1 MKKFKHYLTLL
12 VFLLIATRSFSQDN
26 TFLDTLPTTKE
37 EFIKSE
43 PAVINT
49 IDWLENTP
57 LGQEPE
63 RRKLFYAT
71 FLAWLTNSPT
81 VTIDLNAKVTP
92 FLKKN
97 PDLLFA
103 FMGGWTKY
111 TLQNAY
117 SKDATKCNLAGI
129 RSAIKQYQ
137 MGNGIKKDKEMEKLI
152 DMDGKSELE
161 PWLSTQLGQ
170 K

>member
-1 MKKFKHYLTLL
+1 MKKIKCYLTLL
-12 VFLLIATRSFSQDN
+12 AFLLIATRSFSQDKP
-26 TFLDTLPTTKE
+26 FLDTLPTTKE
-37 EFIKSE
+37 GFIKSE

-57 LGQEPE
+57 LDQEPE
-63 RRKLFYAT
+63 KRKLFLAT

-81 VTIDLNAKVTP
+81 VTIELNEKVTP

-129 RSAIKQYQ
+129 KSAIKLYR
-137 MGNGIKKDKEMEKLI
+137 MGNKIKKDKEMEKLI

-161 PWLSTQLGQ
+161 PWITAQLGQ